1 MVECAVKS
9 RVLLVEGRPT
19 AADRLRRAL
28 VYAGYEAVL
37 AHGARASVAAT
48 IDKPPDVEVIDLD
61 ATEYDGLTLC
71 RRLRH
76 YSDAPVL
83 ILGSHG
89 TTAETVAA
97 FEAGADDYMAPPIA
111 LEELQA
117 RVGALLRRARRG
129 AEPGMLKY
137 AGLVVDTLTR
147 TVTRSSRR
155 VMLTSTEFD
164 LLTMLLSHP
173 DEVLSHQFLLE
184 GMWRHPATATITN
197 LEWLMHSLRTKLEAD
212 GEDRLIQTVRGIG
225 YALRPRTRALDRDRP
240 VAREVD

>member
-1 MVECAVKS
+1 MVECVES
-9 RVLLVEGRPT
+9 PRVLLVGGHSSVGERF
-19 AADRLRRAL
+19 RRAL
-28 VYAGYEAVL
+28 LYAGYEAVV
-37 AHGARASVAAT
+37 AHDDRASVAVT
-48 IDKPPDVEVIDLD
+48 IDRSPEVAVIALG
-61 ATEYDGLTLC
+61 ATDYDGLAVC

-76 YSDAPVL
+76 YSEAPVL

-89 TTAETVAA
+89 TTAETIAA

-129 AEPGMLKY
+129 AEPRVLQYG
-137 AGLVVDTLTR
+137 GLVVDTLTR
-147 TVTRSSRR
+147 TVTRSNRR
-155 VMLTSTEFD
+155 VMLTATEFD

-212 GEDRLIQTVRGIG
+212 GEGRLIQTVRGIG